1 MGTNLLFITAGG
13 YGNFVFISVNGLY
26 ERDKNVYLKIITCM
40 MLITIII
47 ISKVHKIQYQDNN
60 EDLKKITYMW

>member
-1 MGTNLLFITAGG
+1 
-13 YGNFVFISVNGLY
+13 
-26 ERDKNVYLKIITCM
+26 M

-60 EDLKKITYMW
+60 EDLKKLTYMW